1 MVFSIIEG
9 VQVVVANIT
18 HLRRLLRLLALLP
31 FTKISKLGCAFCS
44 YLAIITVT
52 SYSLR
57 RIEKMRQKPHF
68 VIHGGVIMKMKFRI
82 PALILSVIIP
92 FTSDAC
98 KLLTNKDKYQITE
111 TVPEAPVI
119 EVMQATQT
127 TLPSRVLNI

>member
-18 HLRRLLRLLALLP
+18 HHRRLLRLLALLP

-44 YLAIITVT
+44 YLAIITLT

-68 VIHGGVIMKMKFRI
+68 CYSWGSHYE
-82 PALILSVIIP
+82 
-92 FTSDAC
+92 D
-98 KLLTNKDKYQITE
+98 
-111 TVPEAPVI
+111 
-119 EVMQATQT
+119 EVSN
-127 TLPSRVLNI
+127 SRVNFVGYHPVHLRCM